1 MAIFKPLLYASVIY
15 IKPIKLTLDTFACY
29 PLKHSMQVLCV
40 GQLTDD
46 SRSDTED
53 SGIENNLDNLSE
65 GEGVQDDSEKK
76 NS

>member
-1 MAIFKPLLYASVIY
+1 M
-15 IKPIKLTLDTFACY
+15 
-29 PLKHSMQVLCV
+29 KHSMQVLCV

-65 GEGVQDDSEKK
+65 DEGEQDDSEKK